1 MCILEGHLRYPKNE
15 VHLSPTEIGESDEMF
30 ESFLPL
36 DDLIAYCFNN
46 DYN

>member
-1 MCILEGHLRYPKNE
+1 VCILEGHRRYLKYK
-15 VHLSPTEIGESDEMF
+15 VHLSPSEIDESDELL
-30 ESFLPL
+30 ESFIAL